1 MSQTVGDVVA
11 AKRPSPSAA
20 IAARTLTEEQRLR
33 NLLSL
38 EVPVSVIL
46 AERDMPIESIL
57 ETKTGT
63 IIEFDVPFDS
73 DLMLN
78 VADEQVA
85 KGLAVK
91 IGENFGIRITSIK
104 SVEERVQALGSG

>member
-1 MSQTVGDVVA
+1 MSQIVGDIVA
-11 AKRPSPSAA
+11 AKRRSPGP
-20 IAARTLTEEQRLR
+20 AREVPALTQKQKLQ

-46 AERDMPIESIL
+46 AELNMPIELIL
-57 ETKTGT
+57 ETKIGT
-63 IIEFDVPFDS
+63 IIEFDVSFDS

-85 KGLAVK
+85 KGQAVK
-91 IGENFGIRITSIK
+91 IGENFGFRVTSVK